1 MAPTKSLASLIA
13 VAALALTATP
23 ALAQHR
29 GGGRSSGHATSGHAE
44 AQHSARATPSRSFSG
59 ARVGGSFAP
68 RAAAAAPSRSQS
80 NARVIAPRSSRYV
93 RVAPRILGS
102 RVIGPRFSNP
112 YYTFRPR
119 FSVGLGL
126 SVGYPVAFPYY
137 GVDPYAYDPYYNPPA
152 YAAPYSYAAPYL
164 GGPDPGYASPG
175 YASPGYA
182 SPGYTTP
189 NSAAPAPNYGSSAP
203 TAPGSLGVQP
213 GAATGGGL
221 SFDIS
226 PSGAEVFVDGRDMGP
241 ASNFAP
247 TSEPLTLAPGRH
259 HVELRATGR
268 ETMAFDSDV
277 IAGQVIPYQGT
288 MQAPGR

>member
-1 MAPTKSLASLIA
+1 MTPTKSVASLLA
-13 VAALALTATP
+13 AAALAFTATP

-29 GGGRSSGHATSGHAE
+29 GGGRSSGHAASGHVQ

-68 RAAAAAPSRSQS
+68 RAVAAAPSRWQG
-80 NARVIAPRSSRYV
+80 NARVIAPRSSNYV

-152 YAAPYSYAAPYL
+152 YVAPYSYAAPYL
-164 GGPDPGYASPG
+164 GGPDPGYSSPG
-175 YASPGYA
+175 YSSPGYA

-189 NSAAPAPNYGSSAP
+189 NYAAPAPYYGSSAP
-203 TAPGSLGVQP
+203 TAPGPLGVQP
-213 GAATGGGL
+213 GAATGGL

-226 PSGAEVFVDGRDMGP
+226 PASAEVFVDGRDMGP

-259 HVELRATGR
+259 HVELRAAGR
-268 ETMAFDSDV
+268 ETMTFDSDV

>member
-1 MAPTKSLASLIA
+1 
-13 VAALALTATP
+13 V
-23 ALAQHR
+23 
-29 GGGRSSGHATSGHAE
+29 
-44 AQHSARATPSRSFSG
+44 
-59 ARVGGSFAP
+59 V
-68 RAAAAAPSRSQS
+68 AAAPSRWQS
-80 NARVIAPRSSRYV
+80 NARVIEPRGGSYV
-93 RVAPRILGS
+93 RVAPRILGPRS
-102 RVIGPRFSNP
+102 TGVVGPRFSNR

-137 GVDPYAYDPYYNPPA
+137 GVDPYAYDPYYSPPA
-152 YAAPYSYAAPYL
+152 YVAPYSYAAPYL

-175 YASPGYA
+175 YASPGY
-182 SPGYTTP
+182 TTP
-189 NSAAPAPNYGSSAP
+189 NYAAPAPSYGSSAP

-213 GAATGGGL
+213 GAATGGL

-226 PSGAEVFVDGRDMGP
+226 PASAEVFVDGRDMGP
-241 ASNFAP
+241 VSTFAP

-268 ETMAFDSDV
+268 ETMTFDADV